1 MNLEDIY
8 APKEKKRFNVHS
20 LFELRFVTVSYV
32 MTKETKIISLEEAV
46 NEVEVAM
53 RRVALLHLAFS
64 DVLVEEL
71 GEKRGKELVIKAI
84 LEYGRKIT
92 HLVQQGV
99 QDLPRFGIAEEVSVD
114 DQGQLRAKGCVL
126 AKTFKQFDALELG
139 CLYCY
144 VDAAKSM
151 ATDPTQK
158 LIHLTCEACGD
169 DYCTFVTKP
178 TTEEER
184 QAFQNK
190 SAAWKSVDP
199 RLEE

>member
-1 MNLEDIY
+1 
-8 APKEKKRFNVHS
+8 
-20 LFELRFVTVSYV
+20 
-32 MTKETKIISLEEAV
+32 MTNETKIISLEEAV

-64 DVLVEEL
+64 DVLVKEL

-84 LEYGRKIT
+84 MEYGRKIT
-92 HLVQQGV
+92 HLVKQGE
-99 QDLPRFGIAEEVSVD
+99 QDLPKFGIAEEVSVD
-114 DQGQLRAKGCVL
+114 DQGRLRAKGCVL

-139 CLYCY
+139 RLYCY

-169 DYCTFVTKP
+169 EYCTFATKP
-178 TTEEER
+178 TTAEER
-184 QAFQNK
+184 QAFEHN
-190 SAAWKSVDP
+190 SRSWKSVDP